1 MNANDVNKLES
12 KIKELENQIEE
23 TKWKWEVEQE
33 KKMDFDGISILE
45 DTPLPKPKN

>member
-23 TKWKWEVEQE
+23 TK
-33 KKMDFDGISILE
+33 
-45 DTPLPKPKN
+45 